1 MDAGGSKFTW
11 FDIAGMPRRDEERR
25 GAICVVG
32 DGRGNQEHTC
42 HNLPYLQRA
51 GAIGQFS
58 SRPKQYPIW
67 GHRSTAAGSG
77 IMRRE
82 GESVK

>member
-1 MDAGGSKFTW
+1 MDAGGSKFALLN
-11 FDIAGMPRRDEERR
+11 IAGRD
-25 GAICVVG
+25 GGTICVVG